1 MGEIESIIAYTTSIS
16 FTAMVNVLTIVSFAV
31 TIYVGLGIRK
41 IRSHYVAKIRVPEL
55 KLQLTHH
62 VSELGGF
69 FNDYSN
75 NKELIATEIAQI
87 EPVLQAIKKR
97 LGWSERTKI
106 NHAIKM
112 LVVQQKNAQSDATE
126 ARSIYNALNGVIAE
140 LEQWENDKKWS
151 E

>member
-1 MGEIESIIAYTTSIS
+1 MDYFHSTIAYLTSSS
-16 FTAMVNVLTIVSFAV
+16 FTAVVNFLSILGFAV

-41 IRSHYVAKIRVPEL
+41 IRSHFVAKIRVPEL
-55 KLQLTHH
+55 KLRLTTH
-62 VSELGGF
+62 VSNLAGF

-75 NKELIATEIAQI
+75 NKESIETEIAQI

-106 NHAIKM
+106 KHAIRI
-112 LVVQQKNAQSDATE
+112 LIAQQRNTQSTATE
-126 ARSIYNALNGVIAE
+126 ARTIYNILNGIVAE